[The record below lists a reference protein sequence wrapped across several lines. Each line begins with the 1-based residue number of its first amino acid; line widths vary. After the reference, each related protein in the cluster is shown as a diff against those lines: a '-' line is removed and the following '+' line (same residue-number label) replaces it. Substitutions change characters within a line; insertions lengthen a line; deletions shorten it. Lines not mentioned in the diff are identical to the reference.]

1 MDGIY
6 DLGGVTGFGPVDVE
20 RDEPVFHEPW
30 EALGYALGGLG
41 LDVLRCFNMD
51 EIRHAIERIEPR
63 QYLASS
69 YYDRIVTGVATLFVE
84 KGIVT
89 REELEAR
96 AGGRFLLAR
105 PIPPRARDVAPSPPV
120 RFAVGDSVVVRDLHR
135 AGHTRAPRYVRGKRG
150 TVVRVAPAF
159 SLPDVAAHG
168 LERRAEPTY
177 HVRFDA
183 RELWGDASEASAAVV
198 VDLWQSYLEAR

>member
-20 RDEPVFHEPW
+20 RDEPVFHQAW

-41 LDVLRCFNMD
+41 MNVLGAFNMD

-63 QYLASS
+63 RYLASS
-69 YYDRIVTGVATLFVE
+69 YYDRVVIGVATLFVE
-84 KGIVT
+84 KGVLT
-89 REELEAR
+89 REELEAH
-96 AGGRFLLAR
+96 AGGGFPLAR
-105 PIPPRARDVAPSPPV
+105 PVAPRARELTPTAPARFSIGDAVA
-120 RFAVGDSVVVRDLHR
+120 VRDLHR

-150 TVVRVAPAF
+150 VVVHVAPRF

-168 LERRAEPTY
+168 LTPREEPTY
-177 HVRFDA
+177 HVRFEA
-183 RELWGDASEASAAVV
+183 RELWGDAAEPNATVV
-198 VDLWQSYLEAR
+198 VDLWESYLEAV

>member
-6 DLGGVTGFGPVDVE
+6 DLGGVTGFGPVAVE

-41 LDVLRCFNMD
+41 LDVLRLFNMD

-63 QYLASS
+63 QYLGSS
-69 YYDRIVTGVATLFVE
+69 YYDRVVTGVATLFVE
-84 KGIVT
+84 KGFVT

-96 AGGRFLLAR
+96 AGGRFPLAR
-105 PIPPRARDVAPSPPV
+105 PIAARARDVELPAPL
-120 RFAVGDSVVVRDLHR
+120 RFAVGDAVVVRDLHR

-150 TVVRVAPAF
+150 TVVHVAPAF

-168 LERRAEPTY
+168 LERRDEPTY
-177 HVRFDA
+177 HVRFNA
-183 RELWGDASEASAAVV
+183 RELWGDAAEANIAVV
-198 VDLWQSYLEAR
+198 VDLWQSYLEAP

>member
-6 DLGGVTGFGPVDVE
+6 DLGGMSGFGPVAVE

-30 EALGYALGGLG
+30 EAIGYGLGGLG
-41 LDVLRCFNMD
+41 MNVLGCFNMD

-63 QYLASS
+63 RYLASS
-69 YYDRIVTGVATLFVE
+69 YYDRIVIGVATLFVE
-84 KGIVT
+84 KGVLT
-89 REELEAR
+89 RDELETR
-96 AGGRFLLAR
+96 AGGRFPLAR
-105 PIPPRARDVAPSPPV
+105 PVSARAPELTLPRPARY
-120 RFAVGDSVVVRDLHR
+120 AVGDTVLVRDVHR

-150 TVVRVAPAF
+150 VVVHVAPPF

-168 LERRAEPTY
+168 LPPREEPTY

-183 RELWGDASEASAAVV
+183 RDLWGDAAEANASVV
-198 VDLWQSYLEAR
+198 VDLWESYLEAP

>member
-6 DLGGVTGFGPVDVE
+6 DLGGVSGFGAVEVE

-30 EALGYALGGLG
+30 EVLGYGLGGLG
-41 LDVLRCFNMD
+41 LNVLRVFNMD

-63 QYLASS
+63 RYLASS
-69 YYDRIVTGVATLFVE
+69 YYDRIVIGVATLFVE

-96 AGGRFLLAR
+96 AGGRFPLAR
-105 PIPPRARDVAPSPPV
+105 PVAARADEVALPRPV
-120 RFAVGDSVVVRDLHR
+120 RFAVGDTVSVRDVHR

-150 TVVRVAPAF
+150 LVVHVAPAF

-168 LERRAEPTY
+168 LPSREEPTY
-177 HVRFDA
+177 HVRFAA
-183 RELWGDASEASAAVV
+183 RELWGDAAEANAAVV
-198 VDLWQSYLEAR
+198 VDLWESYLEAV

>member
-6 DLGGVTGFGPVDVE
+6 DLGGVTGFGRVDVE

-69 YYDRIVTGVATLFVE
+69 YYDRVVTGVATLFVE
-84 KGIVT
+84 KSIVT
-89 REELEAR
+89 HEELEAR
-96 AGGRFLLAR
+96 AGGRFPLAR
-105 PIPPRARDVAPSPPV
+105 PVSPRASDVALPPPA
-120 RFAVGDSVVVRDLHR
+120 RFAVGDAVVVRDLHR

-150 TVVRVAPAF
+150 TVVRVAPTF

-168 LERRAEPTY
+168 LDPRNEPTY
-177 HVRFDA
+177 HVRFGA
-183 RELWGDASEASAAVV
+183 HELWGDAAEANAAVV
-198 VDLWQSYLEAR
+198 VDLWQSYLREP